1 MSYRVKLALFE
12 GPLDLLLHLV
22 KRNEVDIADIP
33 IAIIT
38 DQYLEYVAM
47 LEELNLD
54 VAGEFLVMA
63 ATLMYIK
70 SRCLLPQ
77 PDEPDD
83 DEEGDPRAQ
92 LIERLREYQR
102 FREAAFALSER
113 QLLSRDVF
121 TRPDDGPGQLG
132 SGELGETESVESAPE
147 VEVRDASLGVLL
159 DAFRR
164 VLQRS
169 TAAPVHEVT
178 REGLT
183 LRDCIGPILARLRA
197 TGETTFDAL
206 FPDGATRHRIIVT
219 FLALLELMRH
229 GVVRARQAAQ
239 FGEVAIVLAVP
250 SIETAVAVMEQGELE
265 VGLIPGEM

>member
-1 MSYRVKLALFE
+1 VK
-12 GPLDLLLHLV
+12 
-22 KRNEVDIADIP
+22 KNEVDIADIP

-38 DQYLEYVAM
+38 DQYLEYVVM

-63 ATLMYIK
+63 ATLIYIK
-70 SRCLLPQ
+70 SRDLLPQ
-77 PDEPDD
+77 PEEAED
-83 DEEGDPRAQ
+83 DEEGDPRAE

-102 FREAAFALSER
+102 FREAAFELSQR

-121 TRPDDGPGQLG
+121 SRPADA
-132 SGELGETESVESAPE
+132 GETEEPGEDGEAE
-147 VEVRDASLGVLL
+147 VEIRDASLGILL

-169 TAAPVHEVT
+169 VAAPVHEVT

-183 LRDCIGPILARLRA
+183 LRDCIGPILGRLRA
-197 TGETTFDAL
+197 TGETTFEAL

-239 FGEVAIVLAVP
+239 FGEVTIVLAVP
-250 SIETAVAVMEQGELE
+250 SIETAVAVIEQQDLDAGSVPGEL
-265 VGLIPGEM
+265 